1 MIRMIGALLLTAG
14 AGALG
19 MGAVWHL
26 NGRVHDLRGLV
37 AGLEAMKRVMAAR
50 LEPIEGMLSA
60 AVQSTDGYPRQFY
73 AFCLREAAHLNG
85 RHFFELWETALE
97 TVPFRLEET
106 DVSELRQVGSV
117 LGRFDEAHQLS
128 ALEKTVDRL
137 ERLLDEAKEERK
149 RMGRVYGTLGV
160 SAGLFLV
167 ILLL

>member
-26 NGRVHDLRGLV
+26 NGRVRDLRGLIT
-37 AGLEAMKRVMAAR
+37 GLEAMKRVMAAS
-50 LEPIEGMLSA
+50 LEPIEGMLAA
-60 AVQSTDGYPRQFY
+60 AVQSTEDTPRQFY
-73 AFCLREAAHLNG
+73 AFCLREMVNLNG
-85 RHFFELWETALE
+85 RRFFELWETALE
-97 TVPFRLEET
+97 TIPLRLEET
-106 DVSELRQVGSV
+106 DLSELRQVGSV
-117 LGRFDEAHQLS
+117 LGRFDEEHQLL

-137 ERLLDEAKEERK
+137 ECLLDEAKEESK

-167 ILLL
+167 ILLM